1 VARIELGVGKIGDAV
16 VDLGLAAH
24 YSASVK
30 RMTLPT
36 SDTIVDYPSGA
47 TSSSGTVV
55 YIEGDYVILDRTACH
70 PVDAVWPDQGA
81 DRAVL
86 RVDGHDYEVTGCS
99 VGATNGSDLFV
110 GSEIPVRTGTEG
122 WIFVVVHVVREPGIS
137 LNDTA
142 EVIVDADY
150 RAALSA
156 GHTSCHLASLALDR
170 ALADA
175 WSKDVSLDAL
185 GAPAFD
191 ALAIES
197 SLITENGS
205 RDLYRVGKSLRKKG
219 FGVAALDDTSALEAA
234 INATLEEWVAS
245 DAAVRID
252 RDDDGLSARRFWACS
267 LPGGTATIPCG
278 GTHLSTLAELA
289 SITVALEATPLEG
302 AVALAMTTTAVRA

>member
-1 VARIELGVGKIGDAV
+1 
-16 VDLGLAAH
+16 
-24 YSASVK
+24 
-30 RMTLPT
+30 MTLPT
-36 SDTIVDYPSGA
+36 TDTLVDYPNGA
-47 TSSSGTVV
+47 TGSTGTVV
-55 YIEGDYVILDRTACH
+55 HIEDAYVVLDRTAFH

-81 DRAVL
+81 DRGVL
-86 RVDGHDYEVTGCS
+86 RIDGHNYEVSDCI

-110 GSEIPVRTGTEG
+110 GSEVPVRTGTEG
-122 WIFVVVHVVREPGIS
+122 WTFVVVHVVREPGIS

-156 GHTSCHLASLALDR
+156 GHTACHLASLALDR
-170 ALADA
+170 ALVDA
-175 WSKDVSLDAL
+175 WSKDVPLDAL

-205 RDLYRVGKSLRKKG
+205 RDVYRIGKSLRKKG
-219 FGVAALDDTSALEAA
+219 FGVAALDDTSTLETA
-234 INATLEEWVAS
+234 INATLAEWVAS

-252 RDDDGLSARRFWACS
+252 RDDDALSARRYWACS

-278 GTHLSTLAELA
+278 GTHLTTLADLE
-289 SITVALEATPLEG
+289 SITISLETDERDGALTLTM
-302 AVALAMTTTAVRA
+302 LTTAR